1 MLSVAPQRLNPTITR
16 QLPNNAVTNEYA
28 RGFRSA
34 TYRELAGYRS
44 LLCAGRKKHTSLV
57 LLVYPSTANEMV
69 VVEEDVCRTIK
80 QQVPLL

>member
-1 MLSVAPQRLNPTITR
+1 MLSVAPQRLNPTIIR
-16 QLPNNAVTNEYA
+16 QLPNNTVTSQVA
-28 RGFRSA
+28 LSFRSA
-34 TYRELAGYRS
+34 TDRELAGYRS